1 MLLQQEPAALQA
13 GSRDFAAL
21 ADRCWALAAALRA
34 RSAALCQGPGGWH
47 GAAAEQR
54 LARADRLAGG
64 LDQAA
69 EAGAQIAT
77 TLARTAR
84 VVADARATWEQAA
97 GLARS
102 AGAELTPDGGIVG
115 PGTLIVDPARQP
127 ALRAAG
133 DLATEA
139 LAAIRGADTRA
150 AAELATT
157 GDRASLAAALAGRE
171 GPFEQ
176 AVEERLHGPISPL
189 RDFAAGFLH
198 GARELAA
205 GTVGALLLGS
215 PSYRLLRPMQAARQ
229 EQALL
234 DGVLAAARHPGEALR
249 LALATDDLHNGH
261 AARFWG
267 QFGPQLLLAAVTK
280 GAGDLA
286 EAGAAAAGTRVGEV
300 AAGSLPPGLATSTLG
315 LARSVPLGF
324 ADAEQFT
331 TFGAR
336 LGRGLRAA
344 GYPGARVY
352 LRGSA
357 VTGVSHQQGLAF
369 DLGRVSDFDLAVAD
383 PALFGRAAAEG
394 VPLRTGG
401 TRTVKLGPA
410 LLRRYGLLDLK
421 RELDLLAGRDVSFMV
436 YASPQAVAV
445 RGACVEVPVP

>member
-13 GSRDFAAL
+13 GGRDFAAL
-21 ADRCWALAAALRA
+21 ADRCWALAGALRA

-47 GAAAEQR
+47 GAAAEQS
-54 LARADRLAGG
+54 LVRADRLAAG

-69 EAGAQIAT
+69 EAGAQIAAP
-77 TLARTAR
+77 LARTAR
-84 VVADARATWEQAA
+84 VLADARATWDRAA

-102 AGAELTPDGGIVG
+102 AGAELTPDGGTVG

-133 DLATEA
+133 DLAAEA

-150 AAELATT
+150 AAELAAT
-157 GDRASLAAALAGRE
+157 GDRASLAVALAGRE

-198 GARELAA
+198 GAKELAA

-215 PSYRLLRPMQAARQ
+215 PGYRLLRPMQAARQ

-267 QFGPQLLLAAVTK
+267 N
-280 GAGDLA
+280 
-286 EAGAAAAGTRVGEV
+286 
-300 AAGSLPPGLATSTLG
+300 
-315 LARSVPLGF
+315 
-324 ADAEQFT
+324 
-331 TFGAR
+331 
-336 LGRGLRAA
+336 
-344 GYPGARVY
+344 
-352 LRGSA
+352 
-357 VTGVSHQQGLAF
+357 
-369 DLGRVSDFDLAVAD
+369 
-383 PALFGRAAAEG
+383 
-394 VPLRTGG
+394 
-401 TRTVKLGPA
+401 
-410 LLRRYGLLDLK
+410 
-421 RELDLLAGRDVSFMV
+421 
-436 YASPQAVAV
+436 
-445 RGACVEVPVP
+445 